1 MSAADFLFATEVQ
14 KLLQVAYA
22 APDQP
27 LSASELARR
36 SKLDPDTA
44 ARTLD
49 HLVGS
54 GILKRRKPKAGEAS
68 EESEAGEGSEAETLS
83 IDRAF
88 LFHNE
93 LRSIALKSF
102 AVAEP
107 VRAMLRAKF
116 KDSVVRAFVLGE
128 EADGTLELLVVH
140 GQLTPDEAAMT
151 VACRKLSKNIHRHLK
166 MHVISNARF
175 NGLTPRDPLMPK
187 PSSLEIIKPGDTKA
201 VLPAE
206 RVGLLQSAKKKL
218 ATLSRPS
225 K

>member
-1 MSAADFLFATEVQ
+1 MSAADFLFAPEVQ

-44 ARTLD
+44 ARTLE

-54 GILKRRKPKAGEAS
+54 GILKRRKPKA
-68 EESEAGEGSEAETLS
+68 SEAGEADQADQAETLS
-83 IDRAF
+83 IERTF
-88 LFHNE
+88 LFHDE

-175 NGLTPRDPLMPK
+175 NGLTPRDALMPK
-187 PSSLEIIKPGDTKA
+187 PSALELIKLGDTKA
-201 VLPAE
+201 LLPAE